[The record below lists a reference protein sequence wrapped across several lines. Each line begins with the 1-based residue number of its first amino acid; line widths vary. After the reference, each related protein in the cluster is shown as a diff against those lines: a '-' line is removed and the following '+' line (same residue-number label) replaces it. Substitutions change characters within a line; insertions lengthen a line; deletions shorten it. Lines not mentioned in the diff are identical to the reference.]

1 MSSQSKVKSAP
12 RSGKGPE
19 PTMEELVRQ
28 VSGLMRAGIREDLRD
43 RVQPQPEPAK

>member
-12 RSGKGPE
+12 KFGKGPE

-28 VSGLMRAGIREDLRD
+28 VSGLMRAGVQEDLRD
-43 RVQPQPEPAK
+43 RVQPQQAPAK